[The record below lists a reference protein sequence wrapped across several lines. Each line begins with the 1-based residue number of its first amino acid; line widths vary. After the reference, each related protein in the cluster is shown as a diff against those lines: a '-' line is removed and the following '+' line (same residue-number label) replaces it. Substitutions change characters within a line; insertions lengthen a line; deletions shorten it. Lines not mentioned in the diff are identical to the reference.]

1 MISGKTKNKRRWVM
15 RKAFTLVELI
25 VVIAIIA
32 VLAAVVAPNAF
43 KAIEKGKVS
52 AFIGDYKAMKT
63 SAMAF
68 YSDIGYW
75 PDNTSNGSG
84 FINNSTG
91 SVSNLSWDGP
101 YLEKWPMRNPWSGN
115 YSFNSSSI
123 YDWSGDGTPE
133 QARYITATNI
143 PATTNTSAAGRVDLQ
158 LDGVLGN
165 GTGTIR
171 YTYPAANTT
180 LLMADSYD

>member
-1 MISGKTKNKRRWVM
+1 
-15 RKAFTLVELI
+15 
-25 VVIAIIA
+25 
-32 VLAAVVAPNAF
+32 
-43 KAIEKGKVS
+43 
-52 AFIGDYKAMKT
+52 
-63 SAMAF
+63 
-68 YSDIGYW
+68 
-75 PDNTSNGSG
+75 
-84 FINNSTG
+84 
-91 SVSNLSWDGP
+91 
-101 YLEKWPMRNPWSGN
+101 MRNPWSGN

-180 LLMADSYD
+180 LLMAVSYD